1 MKKLIRLFNI
11 VVAIIP
17 FAVAFF
23 LSIFFL
29 AGVHSW
35 KWIGGRGN
43 AFYGLVTPT
52 HLPFGALMVVM
63 LLAFCAL
70 LIWTGKVV
78 LHRIKNSVARNIMIA
93 AGIFL
98 LSAALRM
105 ALIYLFQ
112 EDIVPFSDFEHSWNL
127 AHGSYEVLDR
137 YRTFPAYVNFSVYMR
152 AVIRIFG
159 DAFHNLLYLNAIYS
173 AATAVFIFCIAKE
186 ITKNTRTGAFAA
198 LLYACMPSNI
208 LYNTIATPEFLT
220 IFLNTFAVWLLCKSL
235 DSAGKNRIL
244 FAIAAG
250 LALGIGSAFKS
261 FGIIIIVAY
270 VMTMIVKQI
279 IVTSKQAIRTRCKQF
294 LPILLA
300 IICVLGCHKAVQ
312 TGITRCSENVY
323 QIPLSESTAVPHF
336 FLVGLNTEGEG
347 QIHLGTLS
355 GLYGRKYQTN
365 GYNLEEARKY
375 AFTVLKEDWKNHPQD
390 IMPLFGKKLVWAWQ
404 DDLMPLTY
412 FLNQIGLA
420 PNSTLEK
427 FSYNFA
433 ENYLSAIMQI
443 FYIVLLALGLMGS
456 WFVIRNKSIN
466 FRVEF
471 CLLILFGY
479 FCLMF
484 LSEAQS
490 RYKCLIMPYMCIVA
504 AIGAQQIVQFLQK
517 KRRAV

>member
-11 VVAIIP
+11 VVAIFP
-17 FAVAFF
+17 FAVAFL
-23 LSIFFL
+23 LSVFFL

-43 AFYGLVTPT
+43 AFYGLITPA
-52 HLPFGALMVVM
+52 HLPFGTLVVVI

-70 LIWTGKVV
+70 LIWAGKVV
-78 LHRIKNSVARNIMIA
+78 LHRIKNSAARNTIIA

-105 ALIYLFQ
+105 ALVYLFQ
-112 EDIVPFSDFEHSWNL
+112 EDFVPFDDFKHSWDL
-127 AHGSYEVLDR
+127 AHGSYEVLDH
-137 YRTFPAYVNFSVYMR
+137 YRTFPAYVNFSIYMR

-173 AATAVFIFCIAKE
+173 AATAVFVFCIAKE

-198 LLYACMPSNI
+198 LLYTCMPSNI

-220 IFLNTFAVWLLCKSL
+220 IFFNTLAVWLLCKSL
-235 DSAGKNRIL
+235 DSTGKNRIL
-244 FAIAAG
+244 LAIAAG
-250 LALGIGSAFKS
+250 FALGIGSAFKS

-270 VMTMIVKQI
+270 VMTIIVKQI
-279 IVTSKQAIRTRCKQF
+279 IVTSKQAIRVRCKQF

-300 IICVLGCHKAVQ
+300 IICVLSCHKVVQ
-312 TGITRCSENVY
+312 AGITKYSENFY
-323 QIPLSESTAVPHF
+323 QIPLNESTSVPHF

-355 GLYGRKYQTN
+355 RLYYQKYETN
-365 GYNLEEARKY
+365 GYNLEEAKEY
-375 AFTVLKEDWKNHPQD
+375 AITLLKEDWKNHPQD
-390 IMPLFGKKLVWAWQ
+390 ILPLFGKKLVWAWQ
-404 DDLMPLTY
+404 DDLLPLTY
-412 FLNQIGLA
+412 FLNKIGLTPDSA
-420 PNSTLEK
+420 LEK
-427 FSYNFA
+427 FVYNFS
-433 ENYLSAIMQI
+433 ENCLSAIMQV
-443 FYIVLLALGLMGS
+443 FYIVLMALGFIGS
-456 WFVIRNKSIN
+456 WSMIKNKSVN
-466 FRVEF
+466 FCVEF

-490 RYKCLIMPYMCIVA
+490 RYKCLIMPYVCIIA
-504 AIGAQQIVQFLQK
+504 AIGTQQIFQFLRK
-517 KRRAV
+517 KKKV